1 MEKLRR
7 PGVRRLGLA
16 AAGAVAVT
24 ALVAAVGVGRA
35 DSGVRYDSRPE
46 ALAFGKE
53 VYHFDTVGQ
62 MTATSHLVVLGTV
75 SSAVPG
81 RLGSV
86 DEDPA
91 AVGGD
96 IRLRAVTI
104 DVSDVLHNPKN
115 LIIPARITLEE
126 EGWDEEGRGY
136 VSNNVAWSEVGD
148 TGYFFLRRSG
158 GVSDPYTYQLASSD
172 GRALVVDGALRPSNA
187 DNDLATSI
195 TTMGPTFL
203 NNTVVAA
210 SGQVAAGT
218 LTESMPTAELPQP
231 PEGDGE

>member
-7 PGVRRLGLA
+7 PGLRRLGLT
-16 AAGAVAVT
+16 AAGAVAVA

-35 DSGVRYDSRPE
+35 DPGVRYDAHPE

-53 VYHFDTVGQ
+53 MYDFQTIEQ
-62 MTATSHLVVLGTV
+62 MTATSQLVVFGTV
-75 SSAVPG
+75 TSVQPG
-81 RLGSV
+81 RMAST

-96 IRLRAVTI
+96 IRLRTVTI
-104 DVSDVLHNPKN
+104 SRSDILHNPKN
-115 LIIPARITLEE
+115 LIIPASITLEE

-136 VSNNVAWSEVGD
+136 LSNNVAWSEVGD
-148 TGYFFLRRSG
+148 TGYFFLRRAA

-172 GRALVVDGALRPSNA
+172 GRALVVDGALRPSNVETE
-187 DNDLATSI
+187 LATSI
-195 TTMGPTFL
+195 TTMVPSFL

-218 LTESMPTAELPQP
+218 LTESIPTADLPLP
-231 PEGDGE
+231 PEESGE

>member
-1 MEKLRR
+1 MKRIRR

-24 ALVAAVGVGRA
+24 ALVASVGVGNA
-35 DSGVRYDSRPE
+35 DTGVRYDARPE
-46 ALAFGKE
+46 GLAFGKE
-53 VYHFDTVGQ
+53 AYHFDTVEQ

-75 SSAVPG
+75 LSAAPG

-96 IRLRAVTI
+96 IRLRTVTL
-104 DVSDVLHNPKN
+104 DVVDVLHNPKN
-115 LIIPARITLEE
+115 LLVPPRITLEE

-136 VSNNVAWSEVGD
+136 VANNVAWSEVGD
-148 TGYFFLRRSG
+148 TGYFFLRRAA
-158 GVSDPYTYQLASSD
+158 GVTDPHTFQLASSD
-172 GRALVVDGALRPSNA
+172 GRALVVDGALKPSNPE
-187 DNDLATSI
+187 NDLATSI
-195 TTMGPTFL
+195 STMAPSFL
-203 NNTVVAA
+203 NNSVVVA

-218 LTESMPTAELPQP
+218 LTPSVPTGDLPLP
-231 PEGDGE
+231 PEESGE

>member
-7 PGVRRLGLA
+7 PGLRRLGLT
-16 AAGAVAVT
+16 AAGAVAVA

-35 DSGVRYDSRPE
+35 DPGVRYDTQPE

-53 VYHFDTVGQ
+53 MYDFQTVEQ
-62 MTATSHLVVLGTV
+62 MTATSHLVVFGTV
-75 SSAVPG
+75 TSVEPG
-81 RLGSV
+81 RLASA

-96 IRLRAVTI
+96 IRLRTVTI
-104 DVSDVLHNPKN
+104 NQYDVLHNPKN
-115 LIIPARITLEE
+115 LIIPPSITLEE

-136 VSNNVAWSEVGD
+136 ISNNVAWSAVGD
-148 TGYFFLRRSG
+148 TGYFFLRRAVGTSN
-158 GVSDPYTYQLASSD
+158 PYTYQLASSD
-172 GRALVVDGALRPSNA
+172 GRPLVVDGALRPSNA
-187 DNDLATSI
+187 ENELATSI
-195 TTMGPTFL
+195 TTMAPSFL

-231 PEGDGE
+231 PEESGE